1 MLEPVEHRESGSTR
15 RASSHQRAN
24 TASITTAWHRAL
36 RQILEHDVLRPLK
49 GAGRQPACADQM
61 AGREV
66 VPRTWPSGLN
76 AAERIKA
83 EREQQGGAEDEEVF
97 DELLWN
103 QQVTDLHR
111 VMEVAKSV
119 WLLLEH
125 SNEAMVRVALE
136 IALDRNYKKVLW
148 WPDFW
153 FSDHDKREYFK
164 EIVRIKLA
172 IAIANAKGS
181 AVDLSE
187 FQKNEE
193 ESELVIGLR
202 KKISELEEALRMA
215 RQAQE
220 AAEARCRELEAAAA
234 EAAQRMAAMEKS
246 LEQLRKE
253 VKDAYRNSLVDKGS
267 DASEEEIVKLKQQL
281 KMSEEQR
288 VKLEEMIAQLKK
300 QLQQASASGDA
311 SAQLNAELQAA
322 RKRIE
327 DLENRLKEAQKEIAA
342 LKKQKS
348 PAPAKTEGK
357 ATVDGEAFRRLSAEL
372 EEERRKREEL
382 EELLQKAQE
391 EIELLKKD
399 LDAERKKAAELSAEL
414 KRLQQLDGK
423 KPEVLQEV
431 QQVSIPGGMT
441 DEQLAELEELRAKA
455 AELEKLKAKLKKR
468 DAQIAALQEEND
480 KLNEEQMRL
489 LKMLKQVREQLRIVM
504 ELAEKK
510 GLGDVIKKLFE
521 EAGLGTTMSDPDY
534 TCFDRLYDDALRR
547 MDKQRRLEW
556 YRLGNTG
563 EPPPSFKGGGP
574 PMRPH
579 NSPPCSYGDA
589 KRRRGCGAVEAA
601 AAVAP
606 FLHPGLCRKACLD
619 QRRGQGVFAS
629 KLLRAGEL
637 LLASPPLA
645 AVKGVPEEQLSAA
658 LADVV
663 SQQLDGGDPLFGES
677 FWSLSEGLKAGAE
690 ARVSSEAEA
699 EAQAS
704 SRREKVLRIIAVNA
718 HGWPQGDEK
727 GLGLWPWQAY
737 MNHAPPA
744 DANCSAVFAGEVLLM
759 RAIKSINAEEECL
772 HSYCPPSASFTVRRA
787 ILRQCCVPHVDQE
800 VLFQEEAAAG
810 GLHGELQGSLLLARD
825 KMKVAASAV
834 HEDDNQKAHTLWKEV
849 LSLRVDHRRCSEST
863 GCAAPAIAEFL
874 RLQLRAARC
883 LGDMLAAAAS
893 HAELARALRREQPK
907 HVEVLAHWLGHLRAG
922 GEEEAAL
929 EQVQALSRFWLGSSA
944 GLAEASEWMAKQAY
958 RRRESPER
966 AQDPKQRANHTGQI
980 YCRNCGNAVEVPTN
994 MVAPAPSLPATRSP
1008 SPQDRGGAYY
1018 RTQST
1023 ESLSSQ
1029 KRSQS
1034 PQSRSLSPSAPQAVD
1049 LRIESV
1055 RPANNG
1061 QIALSVVT
1069 WGEPRAPSW
1078 RSLPGAA
1085 QSQTFPHGGARSRSP
1100 EKSEAPRRRGERG
1113 SLPPLQDVGPGQ
1125 QRGVRMMGSSS
1136 ATELRRDPVR
1146 DEAQNGLGPGRLRG
1160 AMFVNSYR
1168 PFAADLTKEEP
1179 RMMWR
1184 PQKSFPLKDAPGL
1197 REHA

>member
-1 MLEPVEHRESGSTR
+1 
-15 RASSHQRAN
+15 
-24 TASITTAWHRAL
+24 
-36 RQILEHDVLRPLK
+36 
-49 GAGRQPACADQM
+49 
-61 AGREV
+61 
-66 VPRTWPSGLN
+66 
-76 AAERIKA
+76 
-83 EREQQGGAEDEEVF
+83 
-97 DELLWN
+97 
-103 QQVTDLHR
+103 
-111 VMEVAKSV
+111 MEVAKSV

-202 KKISELEEALRMA
+202 KKISELEEALRQA
-215 RQAQE
+215 RALQE

-267 DASEEEIVKLKQQL
+267 DGSEEEILKLKQQL

-342 LKKQKS
+342 LKKQKG

-357 ATVDGEAFRRLSAEL
+357 TTVDGEAFRRLSAEL

-391 EIELLKKD
+391 EIELLKKE
-399 LDAERKKAAELSAEL
+399 LDSERKKAAELSAEL
-414 KRLQQLDGK
+414 KRLLEQTQGK
-423 KPEVLQEV
+423 KPEVLQGV
-431 QQVSIPGGMT
+431 QQVTIPGGMT

-563 EPPPSFKGGGP
+563 EPPPSFKAHRHIWYFRGSWQTGEREFGRRGRHGMTQTAGCQAVAAQPQPPETPGP
-574 PMRPH
+574 PEP
-579 NSPPCSYGDA
+579 
-589 KRRRGCGAVEAA
+589 KRLRKVAALTAALPSVAA
-601 AAVAP
+601 AAAAAP
-606 FLHPGLCRKACLD
+606 FLHPGLCRKACFD

-629 KLLRAGEL
+629 KPLLAGEL
-637 LLASPPLA
+637 LLACPPLA
-645 AVKGVPEEQLSAA
+645 AVKGVPEEQLAIA
-658 LADVV
+658 LAELVLER
-663 SQQLDGGDPLFGES
+663 LDGGDPGFIEK
-677 FWSLSEGLKAGAE
+677 FWSLSDGRGGQEHPFQEL
-690 ARVSSEAEA
+690 SSPGCKG
-699 EAQAS
+699 
-704 SRREKVLRIIAVNA
+704 KVLRIIAVNA
-718 HGWPQGDEK
+718 HGWSQGDEK
-727 GLGLWPWQAY
+727 GLGLWQWQAY
-737 MNHAPPA
+737 MNHAPA
-744 DANCSAVFAGEVLLM
+744 SEANCSAAFAGEVLLM
-759 RAIKSINAEEECL
+759 RATKCIDAEQECV
-772 HSYCPPSASFTVRRA
+772 HSYCPPSASFSVRRA
-787 ILRQCCVPHVDQE
+787 ILRQCCVPHADE
-800 VLFQEEAAAG
+800 EALFQAEAAG
-810 GLHGELQGSLLLARD
+810 GPHAELQGNLLLARD

-834 HEDDNQKAHTLWKEV
+834 HEDDNRKAHTLWKEV
-849 LSLRVDHRRCSEST
+849 LSLRVDHRRCSEI
-863 GCAAPAIAEFL
+863 GCSAPAIAEYL

-883 LGDMLAAAAS
+883 LGDMVATAAA
-893 HAELARALRREQPK
+893 HAELARALQKEQPK
-907 HVEVLAHWLGHLRAG
+907 NVEVLAHWLGHLRAG
-922 GEEEAAL
+922 GEEETAL
-929 EQVQALSRFWLGSSA
+929 EQVHVLSRFWLGSFV
-944 GLAEASEWMAKQAY
+944 GLAEASEWMD
-958 RRRESPER
+958 S
-966 AQDPKQRANHTGQI
+966 
-980 YCRNCGNAVEVPTN
+980 C
-994 MVAPAPSLPATRSP
+994 
-1008 SPQDRGGAYY
+1008 
-1018 RTQST
+1018 
-1023 ESLSSQ
+1023 
-1029 KRSQS
+1029 
-1034 PQSRSLSPSAPQAVD
+1034 
-1049 LRIESV
+1049 
-1055 RPANNG
+1055 
-1061 QIALSVVT
+1061 
-1069 WGEPRAPSW
+1069 
-1078 RSLPGAA
+1078 
-1085 QSQTFPHGGARSRSP
+1085 
-1100 EKSEAPRRRGERG
+1100 
-1113 SLPPLQDVGPGQ
+1113 
-1125 QRGVRMMGSSS
+1125 
-1136 ATELRRDPVR
+1136 
-1146 DEAQNGLGPGRLRG
+1146 GLGPHRL
-1160 AMFVNSYR
+1160 
-1168 PFAADLTKEEP
+1168 
-1179 RMMWR
+1179 
-1184 PQKSFPLKDAPGL
+1184 
-1197 REHA
+1197 